1 MRPLL
6 SDSATSH
13 TVCSAALFI
22 SSLLRA
28 QNPTLGCH
36 LLELPGQ
43 FGHANVVH
51 LTVIRV
57 REASQFFLTAHFP
70 LLRNH
75 SHFTRRIGRAPNKRA
90 NRKLRK

>member
-1 MRPLL
+1 M
-6 SDSATSH
+6 SFSTSCCAGDSRVH
-13 TVCSAALFI
+13 SAVFVG
-22 SSLLRA
+22 RA
-28 QNPTLGCH
+28 GVDTQRDV
-36 LLELPGQ
+36 
-43 FGHANVVH
+43 FH

-75 SHFTRRIGRAPNKRA
+75 SRFTRRIGPPNKRA